1 MMTMLS
7 FIDDDASSSFD
18 EDGVRDYEY
27 HWRVSLWDSSTER
40 MSGDAFIDVAV
51 RSSPA
56 ADYVY
61 LLELTNATIVPSQRY
76 YLYVDLIPRY
86 SKEDTAWL
94 HYIKEDSAL
103 TNAM

>member
-1 MMTMLS
+1 MDEHEVLDNDVEMLTMFSFIS
-7 FIDDDASSSFD
+7 FIDDDDASTSFD

-40 MSGDAFIDVAV
+40 MSGDAFIDVAA

-56 ADYVY
+56 ADCVY

-76 YLYVDLIPRY
+76 YLYVDLIPR
-86 SKEDTAWL
+86 
-94 HYIKEDSAL
+94 
-103 TNAM
+103 